1 MDSTTLSRYKGWLI
15 VVLSIYNKIDL
26 TCECTHVQSVYRNG
40 RFDLLPIKR
49 SALSPDA
56 IEAHC
61 RSYFWEIYHMPSPCQ
76 QLGERAKES
85 CCKQHKK

>member
-26 TCECTHVQSVYRNG
+26 TCECTHVRSVYSNG
-40 RFDLLPIKR
+40 KPDLLPIKR
-49 SALSPDA
+49 SALSPNA

-61 RSYFWEIYHMPSPCQ
+61 RSYFWEIYHMPSRCK
-76 QLGERAKES
+76 QLDERNKES
-85 CCKQHKK
+85 CC